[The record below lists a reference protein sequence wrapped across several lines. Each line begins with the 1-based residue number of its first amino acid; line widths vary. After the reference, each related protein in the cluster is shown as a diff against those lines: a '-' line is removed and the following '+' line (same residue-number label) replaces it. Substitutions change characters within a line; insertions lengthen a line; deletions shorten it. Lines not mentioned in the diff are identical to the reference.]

1 MGWLAARAAAVAV
14 AAAAASATA
23 TTTASPLHLDA
34 PTPPT
39 GPAPLTPRLVAEP
52 ATKLELPASLTHRGA
67 ELALVGLGVRRVT
80 FLGINVYV
88 AGLYVERAAA
98 EAAARAHAA
107 CAPDARA
114 IDLERQVAEWL
125 AGGAHVGI
133 RIVPVRA
140 TDFAHLRDGLVRAVN
155 VRARAAIAGDEAA
168 EAAGARALSAGVHA
182 LKGLFPRTRVA
193 RGSALDLIA
202 QRAGGASG
210 GGAYRLDVV
219 YGGELL
225 GSVSGS
231 GRAPLPAQLVLAYVS
246 ERPDIS
252 RALRTSVQ
260 EHLYAGVV

>member
-1 MGWLAARAAAVAV
+1 MSSTGWLAARTAVAV
-14 AAAAASATA
+14 AAAATA
-23 TTTASPLHLDA
+23 TTTASPLRLDT

-39 GPAPLTPRLVAEP
+39 GPAPLTPRLVADP

-202 QRAGGASG
+202 QRAGGA
-210 GGAYRLDVV
+210 YRLDVV

>member
-1 MGWLAARAAAVAV
+1 MSSTRWLAGRAAAV
-14 AAAAASATA
+14 AAAAATA
-23 TTTASPLHLDA
+23 ALASPLRLDA
-34 PTPPT
+34 HATPT
-39 GPAPLTPRLVAEP
+39 GPAPLTPRLVSDP

-88 AGLYVERAAA
+88 AGLYVERTAA

-125 AGGAHVGI
+125 ATGAHVGI

-168 EAAGARALSAGVHA
+168 EAGSARALSAGVHA

-193 RGSALDLIA
+193 RGSALDLVA
-202 QRAGGASG
+202 QRDGDT
-210 GGAYRLDVV
+210 YRLDVV

-231 GRAPLPAQLVLAYVS
+231 GRVPLPAQLVLAYVS